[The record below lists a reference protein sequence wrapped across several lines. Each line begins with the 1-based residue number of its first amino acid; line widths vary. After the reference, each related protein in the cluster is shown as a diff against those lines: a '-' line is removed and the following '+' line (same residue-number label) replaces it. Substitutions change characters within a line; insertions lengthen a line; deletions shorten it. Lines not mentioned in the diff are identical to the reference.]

1 MNIPRPPLALVLS
14 WIALCALLALTV
26 TLAYLPLGSFN
37 TPIALTIA
45 AAKVLIV
52 ATIFMELRER
62 RPIFIVF
69 ASAGLCWLTVLI
81 WLTTTDFIWRGGFP
95 PTPTGESKTAQTID
109 AR

>member
-1 MNIPRPPLALVLS
+1 MNIPRPPLALLLS

-52 ATIFMELRER
+52 AAVFMELREH
-62 RPIFIVF
+62 RPLLVVF
-69 ASAGLCWLTVLI
+69 ASAGLCWLAVLI
-81 WLTTTDFIWRGGFP
+81 WLTTTDFLWRGGFP
-95 PTPTGESKTAQTID
+95 PAPTGETSTAQSVNS
-109 AR
+109 R